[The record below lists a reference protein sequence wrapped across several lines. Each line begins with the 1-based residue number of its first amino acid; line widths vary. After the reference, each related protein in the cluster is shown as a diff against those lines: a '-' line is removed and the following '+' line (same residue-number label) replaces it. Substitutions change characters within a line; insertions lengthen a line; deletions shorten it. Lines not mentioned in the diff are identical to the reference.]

1 MFRCGN
7 VRRTFLYGGVLL
19 PLFLVAA
26 AFAQSPSVDR
36 AEQLLGQ
43 ARAVETSD
51 VARFSAILQQLNSGS
66 IPLSHEQQLRLR
78 YLNAFQ
84 LAYKGDNK
92 DAVLLLD
99 SVIDESSN
107 PTLRLRALST
117 EVNVLGLSFRY
128 EEAFSKLN
136 QLLDLL
142 PQVTDKP
149 TRLQAM
155 GVSSLL
161 YTEAGQYDLAANSAD
176 QMLYEG
182 STPGDTCR
190 ANYVK
195 LFVLHKSGKFSTL
208 DPEVRQAVGIC
219 VRAKEPLFANL
230 IRSFIADYEIRHGQ
244 FKEAITL
251 LHANARTVRNTHYP
265 RLISEFNEVLARA
278 YWGSGDAT
286 RAQEA
291 ALDAVSSAI
300 KNEYTEPL
308 ALAYKLLYQIEKQ
321 QGNFAAALDY
331 HEKYMAADKGYLN
344 SLSTKALAYQTV
356 KQQVLAKKLQVAAL
370 NKENRILQLQQAL
383 SKKDVEAGRLW
394 IILLLSVL
402 AFIAFL
408 TYRIKRSQLKF
419 MRLARRDGL
428 TGIYNRQHFVTEAER
443 QLQYCRKS
451 TRDACLVLIDL
462 DHFKVVNDTFGHST
476 GDRVLKRAVEA
487 CQAHLRSTDIFGR
500 LGGEEFGILLPE
512 CSLEQVVGRVEQ
524 LRLAIASVAERDTLD
539 VSVSGSFGVSA
550 TEQSGYDLRELLI
563 HADDALYQAKNTGR
577 NRAVVFDA
585 SKGDSHEE
593 MRKSRAGAPV
603 VDIADQV

>member
-1 MFRCGN
+1 MFRNGD
-7 VRRTFLYGGVLL
+7 VRRAILCGCALL
-19 PLFLVAA
+19 PLFLVTV

-36 AEQLLGQ
+36 AEQLLRQ
-43 ARAVETSD
+43 AQAVETSD
-51 VARFSAILQQLNSGS
+51 VASFSALLQQLNSGS
-66 IPLSHEQQLRLR
+66 ITLSPEQQLRLR

-92 DAVLLLD
+92 NAVLLLN
-99 SVIDESSN
+99 SVIKDSSD

-142 PQVTDKP
+142 PQVIDKP
-149 TRLQAM
+149 ARLQAL

-161 YTEAGQYDLAANSAD
+161 YTEAGQYDFAANSAD

-195 LFVLHKSGKFSTL
+195 LFVLHKSGKFSAL
-208 DPEVRQAVGIC
+208 DPEVRQAVSIC

-230 IRSFIADYEIRHGQ
+230 IRSFIADYQIRHGQ
-244 FKEAITL
+244 FKEAIKL
-251 LHANARTVRNTHYP
+251 LQANVGTVRKTHYP
-265 RLISEFNEVLARA
+265 RLVSEFNEVLAQA
-278 YWGSGDAT
+278 YWESGDAT
-286 RAQEA
+286 RAQQA
-291 ALDAVSSAI
+291 ALDAVGSAI

-308 ALAYKLLYQIEKQ
+308 TLAYKLLYQIEKQ
-321 QGNFAAALDY
+321 QGNFAVALDY

-344 SLSTKALAYQTV
+344 VLSAKALAYQTV
-356 KQQVLAKKLQVAAL
+356 KQQVSAKKLQVAAL

-383 SKKDVEAGRLW
+383 GKKDMEASRLW

-402 AFIAFL
+402 ASIAFL

-428 TGIYNRQHFVTEAER
+428 TGIHNRQHFVVEAER
-443 QLQYCRKS
+443 QLQYCKKS
-451 TRDACLVLIDL
+451 ARNACLVLIDL
-462 DHFKVVNDTFGHST
+462 DHFKVVNDTFGHLT
-476 GDRVLKRAVEA
+476 GDRVLKRAVES

-512 CSLEQVVGRVEQ
+512 CSLELVGRRVEQ
-524 LRLAIASVAERDTLD
+524 LRLAIASVAAQDVLD

-550 TEQSGYDLRELLI
+550 TEHSGYDLRDLLI

-585 SKGDSHEE
+585 SKGDPHEE
-593 MRKSRAGAPV
+593 MRKSRSGTAV
-603 VDIADQV
+603 IDMADQL

>member
-1 MFRCGN
+1 MFRCGDLC
-7 VRRTFLYGGVLL
+7 RAFLYRCVL
-19 PLFLVAA
+19 PSFLLATVT
-26 AFAQSPSVDR
+26 FAQSPSVDR
-36 AEQLLGQ
+36 AEQLLKQ
-43 ARAVETSD
+43 AQAVETSD
-51 VARFSAILQQLNSGS
+51 FTRFSAILQQLNSGS
-66 IPLSHEQQLRLR
+66 IALSTEQQLRLR

-99 SVIDESSN
+99 SVIDHSSD

-117 EVNVLGLSFRY
+117 EVNVLTLSFRY

-142 PQVTDKP
+142 PGVTEKP
-149 TRLQAM
+149 PRLQAL
-155 GVSSLL
+155 GVASML
-161 YTEAGQYDLAANSAD
+161 YTEAGQYDLAANYAA
-176 QMLYEG
+176 QMLNED
-182 STPGDTCR
+182 STPGDICR
-190 ANYVK
+190 ANYVRF
-195 LFVLHKSGKFSTL
+195 LALHKSGRFSTI
-208 DPEVRQAVGIC
+208 DPEVHQAVSVC
-219 VRAKEPLFANL
+219 VSAKELLFANL

-244 FKEAITL
+244 FEEAIKL
-251 LHANARTVRNTHYP
+251 LQANVGSVRKTHYP
-265 RLISEFNEVLARA
+265 RLISEFNEVLAQA
-278 YWGSGDAT
+278 YWESGDAA
-286 RAQEA
+286 RAQQA
-291 ALDAVSSAI
+291 ALDAVGSAI

-308 ALAYKLLYQIEKQ
+308 TLAYKLLYQIEKQ
-321 QGNFAAALDY
+321 QGKFAAALGY
-331 HEKYMAADKGYLN
+331 HEKYMEADKGYLN
-344 SLSTKALAYQTV
+344 AVSAKALAYQTV

-383 SKKDVEAGRLW
+383 SKKDVEASRLW

-428 TGIYNRQHFVTEAER
+428 TGIHNRQHFVAEAER

-451 TRDACLVLIDL
+451 ARNACLVLIDL

-524 LRLAIASVAERDTLD
+524 LRLAIASVAEQDALD

-550 TEQSGYDLRELLI
+550 TEQSGYDLRDLLI

-593 MRKSRAGAPV
+593 MRKSRSGAPV
-603 VDIADQV
+603 VDIADEV